1 MASETINH
9 ATLAQLI
16 EADAV
21 RSATVL
27 GVQGGWCVLVRYGMA
42 ERQLAAQ
49 RGGVR
54 TWRRLDAVAG
64 YLHGLGLP
72 RFEVDAANHED
83 TPGKKRPDQAK
94 AMRDLHDAA
103 EHDRWFR
110 EQVEEAVR
118 QADSPDAVWHDQD
131 DVMRD
136 SRAMLEQMAREK
148 SASAD

>member
-21 RSATVL
+21 RSATVV
-27 GVQGGWCVLVRYGMA
+27 GVQGGWRVLVRYGMA

-64 YLHGLGLP
+64 YLHGLGLA

-83 TPGKKRPDQAK
+83 TPGHKRPDQAK
-94 AMRDLHDAA
+94 AMRQIHDAG

-118 QADSPDAVWHDQD
+118 QADSGETEWIDEAEWKRHTAQL
-131 DVMRD
+131 
-136 SRAMLEQMAREK
+136 RADLENRIARR
-148 SASAD
+148 